1 MAYFKSYEEP
11 LSAVMKQILKRTS
24 RPNILEYGPG
34 GSTMLMLQIVPESNI
49 LCIEHK
55 KKWYEHYKTEFQ
67 KYEPN
72 KPDLYHINLRDNYV
86 TFPKEKFEP
95 HSLDLVYVDG
105 RKRVACLNL
114 AEDLINKDTGI
125 IVLHDAERPRYRK
138 GYSNQPE
145 NRKIW
150 AGKKGSRTLIVVS
163 NEEDYNT
170 LKGLETNPP
179 KKR

>member
-1 MAYFKSYEEP
+1 MAYFKSYEKP
-11 LSAVMKQILKRTS
+11 LSAVMQQILKRTS

-34 GSTMLMLQIVPESNI
+34 GSTMLMLQVVPEANI

-55 KKWYEHYKTEFQ
+55 KKWYDHYKTEFK

-72 KPDLYHINLRDNYV
+72 KPDLYQIDLSDNYV
-86 TFPKEKFEP
+86 TFPKEKFKPRTLE
-95 HSLDLVYVDG
+95 LVYVDG

-114 AEDLINKDTGI
+114 ARDLINKDTGI

-138 GYSNQPE
+138 GHLNWPE

-150 AGKKGSRTLIVVS
+150 AGKKGNRTLLLVS
-163 NEEDYNT
+163 NEEDYDV
-170 LKGLETNPP
+170 LKDFETSPP
-179 KKR
+179 GKR